1 MTEST
6 GTRFPLL
13 ASLEAL
19 ELITKVY
26 KQDVLLYLGNTTPM
40 LCIFRI

>member
-6 GTRFPLL
+6 GTHLPLF

-26 KQDVLLYLGNTTPM
+26 TQDVLLYSGNTTPL